1 MLNNIGKAALL
12 MASIGLTIAV
22 ASPPAHGAEGSSVPL
37 RQSIENIGGKM
48 YWDGEDKAAFFQLKN
63 GITGSITIG
72 EKEYRLAGKSG
83 TLEQAA
89 ELQQGATY
97 IPQELL
103 TMITAENAKF
113 NDPADAIP
121 VFSVQPAG
129 ETAAVES
136 GEDAA
141 DDPAIWLD
149 PSNATNRKIIATNKG
164 GGMLVY
170 DLKGKEL
177 QSYQTG
183 KMNNTDLRYDFPLN
197 GKKVDIV
204 GATNRSTNTIDIFSF
219 DGKTGALQDILAAPI
234 KAKMEEVYGFSLYHS
249 VKTNQYYALVL
260 GKEGEFEQYV
270 LVDNGKGKVKGTLVR
285 EFKLDTQSE
294 GMVADDEY
302 GTLYIAEEDAA
313 IWKYSAE
320 PDGGNKALSTV
331 DTADGRRLHDDIEG
345 LTLYYGADGTGY
357 LLASSQGNNTYAIY
371 DRQNN
376 NPYVSNFTIDNS
388 KNIDGTTETDGIDVL
403 GASMGSQYP
412 YGVFIAQ
419 DDENLQNGKKIN
431 QNFKIVPWQ
440 SIDKGIHEG
449 ATMTANTSPDP
460 RKLVDRQ

>member
-1 MLNNIGKAALL
+1 MLKNIGKTALL
-12 MASIGLTIAV
+12 MAGISITAAV
-22 ASPPAHGAEGSSVPL
+22 ASPLVHAAEGSSVPL
-37 RQSIENIGGKM
+37 RQSIEAIGGKM

-63 GITGSITIG
+63 GITGSITVG
-72 EKEYRLAGKSG
+72 EKKYRLAGKSG
-83 TLEQAA
+83 VLEQAA
-89 ELQQGATY
+89 HLQQGATY
-97 IPQELL
+97 IPQSLL

-121 VFSVQPAG
+121 VFSVQPTG

-149 PSNATNRKIIATNKG
+149 PSNAANSKIIATNKG

-177 QSYQTG
+177 QSYPTG

-204 GATNRSTNTIDIFSF
+204 GATNRSSNTIDIFSF
-219 DGKTGALQDILAAPI
+219 NGQTGALQNILATPI
-234 KAKMEEVYGFSLYHS
+234 KSKMGEVYGFSLYHS
-249 VKTNQYYALVL
+249 VKTNKYYALVL
-260 GKEGEFEQYV
+260 GKEGEFEQYE
-270 LVDNGKGKVKGTLVR
+270 LMDNGKGKVKGSLVR
-285 EFKLDTQSE
+285 QFKLDTQSE

-320 PDGGNKALSTV
+320 PDGGTKALGTV
-331 DTADGRRLHDDIEG
+331 DVADGRRLHDDIEG

-357 LLASSQGNNTYAIY
+357 LMASSQGNNTYAVY

-376 NPYVSNFTIDNS
+376 NPYIANFTINDG
-388 KNIDGTTETDGIDVL
+388 KGIDGTTETDGIDVL
-403 GASMGSQYP
+403 GANMGSQYP

-419 DDENLQNGKKIN
+419 DDENLQNGKKLN
-431 QNFKIVPWQ
+431 QNFKLVPWQ
-440 SIDKGIHEG
+440 SIDAGLHEG
-449 ATMTANTSPDP
+449 IEMTTNTSPDP
-460 RKLVDRQ
+460 RKLENRQ